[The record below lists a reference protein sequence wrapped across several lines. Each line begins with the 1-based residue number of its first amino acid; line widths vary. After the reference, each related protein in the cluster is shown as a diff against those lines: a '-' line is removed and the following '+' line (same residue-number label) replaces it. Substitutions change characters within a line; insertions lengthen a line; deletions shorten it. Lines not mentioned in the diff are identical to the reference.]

1 MSSAPFCFFIYPIFC
16 PPFDGGVLIQ
26 YVLDVVARTVLHF
39 VVDVSDVHACDA
51 DGEDDEAAYEP
62 DGQDE

>member
-1 MSSAPFCFFIYPIFC
+1 MLLFVSLFTPFFA
-16 PPFDGGVLIQ
+16 PPFDGDLLIQ

-51 DGEDDEAAYEP
+51 DGEDDESHE
-62 DGQDE
+62 G